1 MLQGHPSAGPQGA
14 QVLGDTGTATPPS
27 WAWGTATPPSW
38 PCWLSL
44 TAATPPRALLNWR
57 TKLRRF
63 LAKKLKEQA
72 KELDIK

>member
-1 MLQGHPSAGPQGA
+1 MPGLVGVSNG
-14 QVLGDTGTATPPS
+14 LPPHTRR
-27 WAWGTATPPSW
+27 G
-38 PCWLSL
+38 
-44 TAATPPRALLNWR
+44 LLNWR

>member
-1 MLQGHPSAGPQGA
+1 MLPGHPSAGPQGA
-14 QVLGDTGTATPPS
+14 QVLGDTGTATAPS
-27 WAWGTATPPSW
+27 WA
-38 PCWLSL
+38 CWLVL
-44 TAATPPRALLNWR
+44 IAAPPPRALLNWR

>member
-1 MLQGHPSAGPQGA
+1 MLGHP
-14 QVLGDTGTATPPS
+14 GTATPLS
-27 WAWGTATPPSW
+27 WA
-38 PCWLSL
+38 CWLSL
-44 TAATPPRALLNWR
+44 TAAIPPRALLNWR

>member
-1 MLQGHPSAGPQGA
+1 MLPGHPSAGPQGA
-14 QVLGDTGTATPPS
+14 QVLGDTGAATAPS
-27 WAWGTATPPSW
+27 WAWGTETPPSW
-38 PCWLSL
+38 ACWLVL
-44 TAATPPRALLNWR
+44 IAATPPRALLNWR